1 LCALLGVDVAALA
14 NEGFVVHTPKREAL
28 IAALERVGAELGGLR
43 AAEGVDGDAA
53 GSESDVLPSWR
64 FVSNRRATVNTLESV
79 GALSAWVDADRP
91 EAFEYLGFF
100 PAAAA

>member
-1 LCALLGVDVAALA
+1 
-14 NEGFVVHTPKREAL
+14 VHTPKREAL

-43 AAEGVDGDAA
+43 VAEGVEGGVA
-53 GSESDVLPSWR
+53 GSESDALPSWR
-64 FVSNRRATVNTLESV
+64 FVSNRHATVDTLESV

>member
-1 LCALLGVDVAALA
+1 
-14 NEGFVVHTPKREAL
+14 L
-28 IAALERVGAELGGLR
+28 IAALERVGSELGGLR
-43 AAEGVDGDAA
+43 VAGAGAE
-53 GSESDVLPSWR
+53 SESDVLPSWR